1 MSPVGSE
8 IPKFAFAT
16 SGNSPTYMSETNEN
30 VNIVMK
36 MRRSS
41 RSFHEIRR
49 PDSTFSSGLPWT
61 GLGLRAS

>member
-16 SGNSPTYMSETNEN
+16 SGKSPTYMSETNEN

-36 MRRSS
+36 MRRRR
-41 RSFHEIRR
+41 RSCHAIRA
-49 PDSTFSSGLPWT
+49 PDSTFSSGLPCT